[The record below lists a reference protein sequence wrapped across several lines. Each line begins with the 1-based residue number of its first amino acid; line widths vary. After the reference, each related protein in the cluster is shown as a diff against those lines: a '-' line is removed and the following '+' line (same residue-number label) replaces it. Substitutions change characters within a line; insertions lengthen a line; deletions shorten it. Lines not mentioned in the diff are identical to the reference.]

1 MRKSGGMS
9 NTKLNQPV
17 IAHLKLYSLNLELIN
32 RALLGCNII
41 ARIAAWVDWILIAKE
56 SKDNLIQMIIFLHG
70 N

>member
-41 ARIAAWVDWILIAKE
+41 VRIAA
-56 SKDNLIQMIIFLHG
+56 
-70 N
+70 